1 MDAFYTLISRDPCV
15 VTFNALDLEAV
26 APLFPKELARKRINF
41 VLGTWWNLGNVNAI
55 RSTAQKY
62 LDFTQKFPLCRIT
75 YLANTR
81 KELMLLRL
89 AGIPAIFCNHN
100 CFVDEKMFKPD
111 GTEKKYDAIYN
122 ATIRRYKRH
131 SLASQISRL
140 ALVHYGEEDDAYF
153 ASVRDVLAEA
163 EWLNLRGDSYF
174 WINECELPSHLNAS
188 KVGLCLSKTEGAM
201 YASMEYLLCGLPV
214 VTTRN
219 TGGRDVFFDPKYVC
233 WVDDDAASV
242 SEGVAELIRRKLDP
256 EIIRRDTIEKMQPHR
271 ERFIRLIQSI
281 YDHERAGRDFRS
293 EWDNVFV
300 NKMRHEGE
308 MSAVLNDLAAG

>member
-1 MDAFYTLISRDPCV
+1 
-15 VTFNALDLEAV
+15 
-26 APLFPKELARKRINF
+26 
-41 VLGTWWNLGNVNAI
+41 
-55 RSTAQKY
+55 
-62 LDFTQKFPLCRIT
+62 
-75 YLANTR
+75 
-81 KELMLLRL
+81 
-89 AGIPAIFCNHN
+89 
-100 CFVDEKMFKPD
+100 
-111 GTEKKYDAIYN
+111 
-122 ATIRRYKRH
+122 
-131 SLASQISRL
+131 
-140 ALVHYGEEDDAYF
+140 
-153 ASVRDVLAEA
+153 
-163 EWLNLRGDSYF
+163 
-174 WINECELPSHLNAS
+174 
-188 KVGLCLSKTEGAM
+188 M